1 MHPYGSAVQQMSDP
15 TSKGFQQLFGT
26 LKPVAGQVD
35 NDLGIQA
42 RNTIAKSPGILFRNP
57 VKL

>member
-1 MHPYGSAVQQMSDP
+1 MQQMSNP
-15 TSKGFQQLFGT
+15 TSKGFHQLFGT

-35 NDLGIQA
+35 NGLGIQA
-42 RNTIAKSPGILFRNP
+42 RNALAKSPGILFRSP